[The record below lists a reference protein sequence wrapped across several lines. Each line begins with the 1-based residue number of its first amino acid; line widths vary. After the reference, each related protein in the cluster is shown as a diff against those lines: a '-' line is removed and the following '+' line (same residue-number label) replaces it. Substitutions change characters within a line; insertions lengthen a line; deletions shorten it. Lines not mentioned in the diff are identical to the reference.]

1 MQWAVQRAAVSPL
14 SDLPLHLHSI
24 GAAGKI
30 LETRSTAALCT
41 ALITKM
47 AKIDYDKIFIKD
59 ACPTAIGGQAVM
71 EGVMMQGPDR
81 VALAMRLP
89 SGELYLKT
97 KLKKK
102 PHPLAKVPFVRGIV
116 SFVNALVGGMGTLME
131 SADILETY
139 APEEYAE
146 EPGKVEAWVNKKFG
160 EKAAWNFLITT
171 ALLFAVVVSIVF
183 FVILPTWAVNF
194 LSKWIQNAFVL
205 NLIEGVLRI
214 AMFVAYVV
222 AIRRMSD
229 IKTLFQYHGAEHKS
243 IHCFENDR
251 VLCPE
256 NAEEFYTL
264 HPRCGT
270 SFLVFVLI
278 ISLLLFSFLGWP
290 NLVWRIVSRILLIP
304 VIAAISFELLRWAG
318 RSNGKIVRILSWPGL
333 QLQRLTTAE
342 PNRDQLEVALLSL
355 KAVLVDPGVPEI
367 EGFVDKDGNPVR
379 SKAEMKEVERE
390 MEAWA
395 ADVEAH
401 TEANKKAAAEAIDDF
416 TRIEER
422 SVFEDPANG
431 ASDDE
436 IFSAIDFLDGLDS
449 DGYTIVGPEETDGR
463 TLVRAI
469 ADREAMEAKART
481 LARRYTKDIK
491 TYENALDWG
500 KAALS
505 MLPNGKNEARM
516 IMSYATGLGTTELIT
531 RSKELMR
538 EDDFDEFQKRIY
550 ARIEGVPLQYIVG
563 MQEFMGLPFRVNDSV
578 LIPRL
583 DTEVLVE
590 NVIETINRMNLSRP
604 EVLDLC
610 TGSGAIGISI
620 AAKVSDAV
628 VTMTDVSEKAL
639 QTAMSNAGLN
649 GVNRRCIFLLGD
661 MFDAI
666 PEDKQYDVIVCNP
679 PYIPSDVIETLDI
692 EVKDHEPRMALDG
705 GKDGLDYYR
714 VIADKASMHLKTGG
728 VLALEIGAEQAA
740 DVKKL
745 LNKANTYEGIR
756 VIRDLAHLDRA
767 IIATRK

>member
-1 MQWAVQRAAVSPL
+1 
-14 SDLPLHLHSI
+14 
-24 GAAGKI
+24 
-30 LETRSTAALCT
+30 
-41 ALITKM
+41 
-47 AKIDYDKIFIKD
+47 
-59 ACPTAIGGQAVM
+59 
-71 EGVMMQGPDR
+71 MQGPDR

-102 PHPLAKVPFVRGIV
+102 QHPAAKIPFIRGIV
-116 SFVNALVGGMGTLME
+116 SFVNALVGGMSTLME

-139 APEEYAE
+139 APEQYAE
-146 EPGKVEAWVNKKFG
+146 EPGKLEAWINKKFG
-160 EKAAWNFLITT
+160 DKAAWNFLMTT
-171 ALLFAVVVSIVF
+171 ALLFAVVISIVF

-194 LSKWIQNAFVL
+194 LGRWVKTAFVL

-214 AMFVAYVV
+214 LMFVAYVA
-222 AIRRMSD
+222 AIRRMDD

-290 NLVWRIVSRILLIP
+290 NLALRILSRILLIP
-304 VIAAISFELLRWAG
+304 VIASISFELLRWAG
-318 RSNGKIVRILSWPGL
+318 RSDGIVVRILSWPGL

-355 KAVLVDPGVPEI
+355 KAVLVDQGVPEI
-367 EGFVDKDGNPVR
+367 NGFVDKDGNLVR
-379 SKAEMKEVERE
+379 SQAEMKEAERE
-390 MEAWA
+390 MEEWA
-395 ADVEAH
+395 AHVEAH
-401 TEANKKAAAEAIDDF
+401 TEANKKAAAEAIDDL

-422 SVFEDPANG
+422 TVFEDPANG
-431 ASDDE
+431 ASEEE
-436 IFSAIDFLDGLDS
+436 ILDAIDFLDELDS
-449 DGYTIVGPEETDGR
+449 DGYTIVASDETDGR

-469 ADREAMEAKART
+469 ADREAIEAKART

-491 TYENALDWG
+491 TYENALSWG

-516 IMSYATGLGTTELIT
+516 IMSYATGLGTAELIT
-531 RSKELMR
+531 RAKELMR
-538 EDDFDEFQKRIY
+538 EDDFEEFQKRIY

-563 MQEFMGLPFRVNDSV
+563 MQEFMGLPFRVNSSV

-583 DTEVLVE
+583 DTEILAE
-590 NVIETINRMNLSRP
+590 NVIDIIGQKGIREP

-620 AAKVSDAV
+620 AAKVPGAI
-628 VTMTDVSEKAL
+628 VTMTDVSEAAL
-639 QTAMSNAGLN
+639 QTAMGNAGLN

-661 MFDAI
+661 MFDAV
-666 PEDKQYDVIVCNP
+666 PDDKHYDVIVCNP
-679 PYIPSDVIETLDI
+679 PYIPSAVIDTLDI

-714 VIADKASMHLKTGG
+714 IIADKASLHLKSGG
-728 VLALEIGAEQAA
+728 VLALEIGADQAA

-745 LNKANTYEGIR
+745 LNKAKTYKEIR
-756 VIRDLAHLDRA
+756 VIRDLAQLDRV

>member
-1 MQWAVQRAAVSPL
+1 
-14 SDLPLHLHSI
+14 
-24 GAAGKI
+24 
-30 LETRSTAALCT
+30 
-41 ALITKM
+41 M
-47 AKIDYDKIFIKD
+47 AKIDYDKIFIKE
-59 ACPTAIGGQAVM
+59 ACPTSIGGQAVM

-81 VALAMRLP
+81 MALAMRLP

-102 PHPLAKVPFVRGIV
+102 PSKAAKIPFVRGIV
-116 SFVNALVGGMGTLME
+116 SFANSLVKGMGTLME

-146 EPGKVEAWVNKKFG
+146 EPGKMEAWINKKFG
-160 EKAAWNFLITT
+160 EKAAWNFLMTT
-171 ALLFAVVVSIVF
+171 ALLFAIAISIVF
-183 FVILPTWAVNF
+183 FVILPTWVVNF
-194 LSKWIQNAFVL
+194 LGKWIQSAFVL
-205 NLIEGVLRI
+205 NLVEGVLRI
-214 AMFVAYVV
+214 LMFIAYVA
-222 AIRRMSD
+222 AIRGMSD

-243 IHCFENDR
+243 IHCYENDR

-256 NAEEFYTL
+256 NAEQFYTL

-290 NLVWRIVSRILLIP
+290 NLAVRILSRILLIP
-304 VIAAISFELLRWAG
+304 VIAGISYELLRWAG
-318 RSNGKIVRILSWPGL
+318 RSNGRIVRILSWPGL

-342 PNRDQLEVALLSL
+342 PTRDQLEVALLSL

-379 SKAEMKEVERE
+379 SKAEEEEVEKE

-401 TEANKKAAAEAIDDF
+401 TEANKKAAAAAIDDL

-422 SVFEDPANG
+422 SVFEDPGNG
-431 ASDDE
+431 ASDSE

-449 DGYTIVGPEETDGR
+449 DGYTIVAPAETDGR

-469 ADREAMEAKART
+469 ADREAIQAKART
-481 LARRYTKDIK
+481 IARRYTKDIK
-491 TYENALDWG
+491 TYENALSWG
-500 KAALS
+500 RSALS

-531 RSKELMR
+531 RSKELMND
-538 EDDFDEFQKRIY
+538 DDFEEYQKRIY
-550 ARIEGVPLQYIVG
+550 ARIEGKPLQYILGV
-563 MQEFMGLPFRVNDSV
+563 QEFMGLPFRVNPSV

-590 NVIETINRMNLSRP
+590 KVIDTMNSMSMRTESP

-610 TGSGAIGISI
+610 TGSGAVGVSI
-620 AAKVSDAV
+620 ASKVPGAI
-628 VTMTDVSEKAL
+628 VTMTDVSEEAL
-639 QTAMSNAGLN
+639 STAMGNAGLN

-661 MFDAI
+661 MFEAVPD
-666 PEDKQYDVIVCNP
+666 DKHYDVIVCNP

-705 GKDGLDYYR
+705 GKDGLDFYR
-714 VIADKASMHLKTGG
+714 IIANQASLHLKTGG
-728 VLALEIGAEQAA
+728 ILALEIGYDQAA

-745 LNKANTYEGIR
+745 LNDANTYEGIR
-756 VIRDLAHLDRA
+756 VIRDLAQLDRV
-767 IIATRK
+767 IIAIRK

>member
-1 MQWAVQRAAVSPL
+1 
-14 SDLPLHLHSI
+14 
-24 GAAGKI
+24 
-30 LETRSTAALCT
+30 
-41 ALITKM
+41 M
-47 AKIDYDKIFIKD
+47 AKIDYDKIFIKG
-59 ACPTAIGGQAVM
+59 ACPTTIGGQAVM

-102 PHPLAKVPFVRGIV
+102 QSPALKIPFVRGIV

-131 SADILETY
+131 SANILETY

-146 EPGKVEAWVNKKFG
+146 EPGKLEAWINKKFG

-171 ALLFAVVVSIVF
+171 ALLFAVVVSLVF
-183 FVILPTWAVNF
+183 FIILPTWVVNF
-194 LSKWIQNAFVL
+194 LSKWVQNAVVL
-205 NLIEGVLRI
+205 NLVEGILRI
-214 AMFVAYVV
+214 VMFISYVA
-222 AIRRMSD
+222 AIRGMSD

-243 IHCFENDR
+243 IHCYENDR

-278 ISLLLFSFLGWP
+278 VSLLLFSFLGWP
-290 NLVWRIVSRILLIP
+290 NLVWRILSRILLIP

-318 RSNGKIVRILSWPGL
+318 RSNGKVVRILSWPGL

-355 KAVLVDPGVPEI
+355 KAVLVDPGVPEMD
-367 EGFVDKDGNPVR
+367 GFVDKDGNPVR

-401 TEANKKAAAEAIDDF
+401 TEANKKAAAEAIDDM

-422 SVFEDPANG
+422 TVFEDPANG

-449 DGYTIVGPEETDGR
+449 DGYTIVAPEETDGR

-491 TYENALDWG
+491 TYENALNWG
-500 KAALS
+500 RAALS

-516 IMSYATGLGTTELIT
+516 IMSYATGLGTADLIT
-531 RSKELMR
+531 RAKELMR
-538 EDDFDEFQKRIY
+538 EDDFEEFLKRIY

-563 MQEFMGLPFRVNDSV
+563 TQEFMGMPFRVNESV

-590 NVIETINRMNLSRP
+590 NVLETINRLSLEKP

-620 AAKVSDAV
+620 AAKVPGAI
-628 VTMTDVSEKAL
+628 VTMTDVSGEAL

-649 GVNRRCIFLLGD
+649 GVNRRCIFLLGN

-666 PEDKQYDVIVCNP
+666 PEDKRYDVIVCNP
-679 PYIPSDVIETLDI
+679 PYIPSDVIDTLEI
-692 EVKDHEPRMALDG
+692 EVKEHEPRMALDG

-714 VIADKASMHLKTGG
+714 IIADKASMHLKTGG

-756 VIRDLAHLDRA
+756 VIRDLAHLDRV